1 MLIHNKLFFDQPVKN
16 KQEAY
21 GIVLEISRNND
32 DTTGNLLITHTAKT
46 IINSLES
53 IYQDKQIQAF
63 FNKIISLGNW
73 NGCSPV
79 NLLHIFRT
87 PFS

>member
-46 IINSLES
+46 IINLLES

-63 FNKIISLGNW
+63 FNKIISLGNYKKIM
-73 NGCSPV
+73 V
-79 NLLHIFRT
+79 Q
-87 PFS
+87 

>member
-1 MLIHNKLFFDQPVKN
+1 MLIHNKLFSDQPVKN

-63 FNKIISLGNW
+63 FNKIISLGNYKKIM
-73 NGCSPV
+73 V
-79 NLLHIFRT
+79 Q
-87 PFS
+87 

>member
-1 MLIHNKLFFDQPVKN
+1 MPLVGKKSLNVLIHNKLFFDQPVKN

-32 DTTGNLLITHTAKT
+32 YTTGNLLITHTAKT
-46 IINSLES
+46 IINSLEP

-63 FNKIISLGNW
+63 FNKIISLGNYKKIM
-73 NGCSPV
+73 V
-79 NLLHIFRT
+79 L
-87 PFS
+87 